1 MSQVNPNS
9 IKVWDWSI
17 RVFHWSLPVLLF
29 LLWRSAGDDMDQ
41 HMLLAQLL
49 LTLLMYRIIWGFIG
63 TPYARFSHFIYH
75 PKHIFRY
82 FLASAKPNKPIYLS
96 HNPVG
101 GIMVLVIL
109 ATLLFQLATGLFASD
124 DIFYNGPLYMY
135 TSGATTKLM
144 TFLHKK
150 WFYWGILLI
159 VGMHILAI
167 VMYRLR
173 GEGLV
178 KAMVTGH
185 KRVAVGRVADKLPI
199 HATFPWL
206 RFVVALALAAL
217 PAWILFYYL

>member
-1 MSQVNPNS
+1 MSRLHSRP

-17 RVFHWSLPVLLF
+17 RVFHWCLPVLLF
-29 LLWRSAGDDMDQ
+29 LLWYSAGDDMDR
-41 HMLLAQLL
+41 HMLFAQALLALI
-49 LTLLMYRIIWGFIG
+49 TYRIVWGFIG
-63 TPYARFSHFIYH
+63 TPYARFSHFLYH
-75 PKHIFRY
+75 PKHIVNY
-82 FLASAKPNKPIYLS
+82 LLVSHKPNKPIYLS

-109 ATLLFQLATGLFASD
+109 ATLLFQLTTGLFATD

-135 TSGATTKLM
+135 ASGATTKLM

-185 KRVAVGRVADKLPI
+185 KDAPKARLADELP
-199 HATFPWL
+199 ATAAFPWI
-206 RFVVALALAAL
+206 RFVIAVALAAT
-217 PAWILFYYL
+217 PVWILFYYL

>member
-1 MSQVNPNS
+1 MSQVNPS
-9 IKVWDWSI
+9 PIKVWDWSI

-41 HMLLAQLL
+41 HMLLAQML

-109 ATLLFQLATGLFASD
+109 ATLLFQLTTGLFASD

-135 TSGATTKLM
+135 ASGATTKLM

-185 KRVAVGRVADKLPI
+185 KRVAVERVADKLTI
-199 HATFPWL
+199 HASFPWL
-206 RFVVALALAAL
+206 RFVVALALAVL
-217 PAWILFYYL
+217 PAWMLFYYL